1 MSYESKINIS
11 YFIKEVLDARIDI
24 QLVFDKPLYVSQGSQ
39 EDRAIVYIPILVEEA
54 DERLLSEYLT
64 FKVEVPVPQQV
75 RSEEELQTL
84 TETAQTTGN
93 SAMSLFWIYLA
104 LAILLKG
111 VMGMMWGLFQA
122 L

>member
-1 MSYESKINIS
+1 LSYESKINIS
-11 YFIKEVLDARIDI
+11 YFIKEVQDARIEI

>member
-11 YFIKEVLDARIDI
+11 YFIKEVQDARIEI